1 MLKNKEELAEH
12 GGWTKCHC
20 TIHLK
25 MVNFTLHEFHI
36 NEKKE
41 NQKNRGELFFF
52 FYLSPEFI

>member
-12 GGWTKCHC
+12 GEWTKCHC

-41 NQKNRGELFFF
+41 NQKNIPLNYRKEDNTANQT
-52 FYLSPEFI
+52 

>member
-12 GGWTKCHC
+12 GGWTKCHS

-25 MVNFTLHEFHI
+25 MVNFTLSEFHI

-41 NQKNRGELFFF
+41 NQKNRREISFLN
-52 FYLSPEFI
+52 LSLEFI